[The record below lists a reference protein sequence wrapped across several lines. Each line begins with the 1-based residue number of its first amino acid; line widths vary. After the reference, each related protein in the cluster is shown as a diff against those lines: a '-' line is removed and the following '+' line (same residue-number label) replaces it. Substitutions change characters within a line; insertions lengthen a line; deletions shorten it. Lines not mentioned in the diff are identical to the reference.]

1 MTDSDKWEAAS
12 GNILR
17 GRRKLLEPGGRQES
31 KAVHLTER
39 GRPRDAG
46 SRARWPGRA
55 WTRQPAAAG
64 GDPGSGNPLEPAQL
78 SPPGTQRRTPGR
90 AGEGAGVG
98 GALTCGALRPGAG
111 QRRQLQPQEQAEGER
126 GEVRHPCGSGSAPSR
141 GGRGRDWGG
150 RGAAPHRRRGRRRC
164 APLGSGSRR
173 RCARSRGAAR
183 TEAGGWAGAGRGA
196 GGGVPGVLTP
206 PPPPARPALRLG
218 RAHTL
223 ARTPAP
229 RTRPRLA
236 HAGSPRTL
244 ARPAGSGPL
253 SRTVTRLHS
262 APPHPRGPRGPLL
275 FARSRATAC
284 TVCLAGAQVS
294 GCDGGEGD
302 GELPFELGVG
312 EQVSG
317 GRVLVGGGR
326 GQPSGLGTGSQV
338 NGGDGRGLC
347 PKQEQ
352 VSTSEG
358 IRHALR

>member
-1 MTDSDKWEAAS
+1 VTDSDKWEAAS

-17 GRRKLLEPGGRQES
+17 SRRKLLEPGYRQQS
-31 KAVHLTER
+31 KAEHLTER
-39 GRPRDAG
+39 GQPRDAG
-46 SRARWPGRA
+46 GRALWPGRA

-64 GDPGSGNPLEPAQL
+64 GDPGSGKPLEPAQL
-78 SPPGTQRRTPGR
+78 SPPGTQRRMPGC
-90 AGEGAGVG
+90 AGEGAGIG

-141 GGRGRDWGG
+141 RGRGRDWGG

-206 PPPPARPALRLG
+206 PPARPALRLG

-236 HAGSPRTL
+236 HAGSPRTRPAGRL
-244 ARPAGSGPL
+244 GAALSHSHAPTRSAPAPTRPAGSSPL
-253 SRTVTRLHS
+253 RPEPSHRVHRL
-262 APPHPRGPRGPLL
+262 PGWG
-275 FARSRATAC
+275 
-284 TVCLAGAQVS
+284 AGI
-294 GCDGGEGD
+294 
-302 GELPFELGVG
+302 GVRWR
-312 EQVSG
+312 G
-317 GRVLVGGGR
+317 GR
-326 GQPSGLGTGSQV
+326 
-338 NGGDGRGLC
+338 
-347 PKQEQ
+347 
-352 VSTSEG
+352 EG
-358 IRHALR
+358 AAV